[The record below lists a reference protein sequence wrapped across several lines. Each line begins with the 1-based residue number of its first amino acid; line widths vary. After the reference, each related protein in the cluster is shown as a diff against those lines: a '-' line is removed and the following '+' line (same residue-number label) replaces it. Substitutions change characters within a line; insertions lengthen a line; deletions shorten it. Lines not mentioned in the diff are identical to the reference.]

1 MHDHVQRPIQAFQ
14 PPSHRGPQPAPD
26 TVAIHRSAQ
35 HLAHGESYTGAGL
48 VITLAVEGRKIPG
61 KMFPA
66 LLVDRLKIRVP
77 QQS

>member
-14 PPSHRGPQPAPD
+14 PPLHRSPQPAPD
-26 TVAIHRSAQ
+26 AVAIHCSAQ
-35 HLAHGESYTGAGL
+35 HLAHGESYTGASL
-48 VITLAVEGRKIPG
+48 VVPLAVEGREIPG

-66 LLVDRLKIRVP
+66 LLVNRLKIRVP